1 MIQKIMKQS
10 RKDHSSDMV
19 YGTHALW
26 ETLRAGKRAVLS
38 LTVVKGH
45 RGRRLEEILDEAGRR
60 GIPVTLIDGN
70 EMSRRYPNRED
81 QGVVARVEP
90 YPCGSLDDALASKA
104 PRLLLALDEVQDP
117 QNLGALI
124 RSAVA
129 FGVGALIL
137 PRSRSA
143 SVTPAVV
150 RASAGMTEHLN
161 VVVVSNL
168 ATALRTI
175 KERGVWVFGLDGR
188 ADRILYREDLTQDL
202 MFVMGSE
209 GKGLRRLTAE
219 LCDGML
225 RIPLSPG
232 CESLNVSAAAA
243 VGLAEA
249 ARQRRARSGDS

>member
-1 MIQKIMKQS
+1 MILKIMKQG
-10 RKDHSSDMV
+10 RKDRSSDLI
-19 YGTHALW
+19 YGIHAVW
-26 ETLRAGKRAVLS
+26 EAMQAEKRAVLS
-38 LTVVKGH
+38 LLVVRSH
-45 RGRRLEEILDEAGRR
+45 RSRRLEEILDAAGRR
-60 GIPVTLIDGN
+60 GIPVSLLDGS
-70 EMSRRYPNRED
+70 EMSRRCPGRED
-81 QGVVARVEP
+81 QGVAARVEP
-90 YPCGSLDDALASKA
+90 YPYGSLDDALASKG

-129 FGVGALIL
+129 FGAGALIL

-150 RASAGMTEHLN
+150 RASAGMTERLT
-161 VVVVSNL
+161 VVLVPNL
-168 ATALRTI
+168 ATALRTVQ
-175 KERGVWVFGLDGR
+175 ERGVWVFGLDGR
-188 ADRILYREDLTQDL
+188 ADRSLYMEDLTQDL

-219 LCDGML
+219 LCDGLL

-232 CESLNVSAAAA
+232 CESLNVAAAAA

-249 ARQRRARSGDS
+249 ARQRRTRSGDS